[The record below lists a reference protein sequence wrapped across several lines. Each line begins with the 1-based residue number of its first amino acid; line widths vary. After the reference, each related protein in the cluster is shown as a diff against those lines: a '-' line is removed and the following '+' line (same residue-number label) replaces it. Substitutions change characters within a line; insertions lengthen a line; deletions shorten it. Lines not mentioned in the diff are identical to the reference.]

1 MPLSLGTEPARIEIE
16 QTLFFDLPGGQR
28 IMPCDPALHRPEDR
42 GALMSEHPP
51 TEFKVRQSSGVT
63 IVDVRGR
70 LTIGEP
76 SDHFHS
82 TLQSAI
88 KGGAR
93 KVIVDLNGAPQIDS
107 SGLSTL
113 VRVSIQL
120 AREGGTLRLVCGP
133 GRVHDSLSVTRLI
146 EAIPTFA
153 SESAALANF

>member
-1 MPLSLGTEPARIEIE
+1 
-16 QTLFFDLPGGQR
+16 
-28 IMPCDPALHRPEDR
+28 
-42 GALMSEHPP
+42 MSEHPP

-63 IVDVRGR
+63 IVDVHGR

-76 SDHFHS
+76 SDHFHN

-153 SESAALANF
+153 SESAALVNF